1 MEQIRNSALIKI
13 FKPVI
18 KQAGVILTQNLEGI
32 GGEVEGFVHVLQQ
45 SPWCTDDDVGTINPC
60 CLFFE

>member
-13 FKPVI
+13 LQPVI

-32 GGEVEGFVHVLQQ
+32 GGEVESFVHVLQQ
-45 SPWCTDDDVGTINPC
+45 SPWCTDDDVGTIYPC